1 MEVTSFQNRADWCHL
16 MALPCLKGGTECG
29 NNWVKTPIYS
39 APAIKGLKVKE
50 AQFNFQWCLLWVHQF
65 THQNISDPW
74 VDVQPFWGRKLA
86 SGSAVSILSGSVPSM
101 TAYYPLA
108 VQCQQLLIRSSWS
121 HAYTVDR
128 CKIIIFL
135 IAFTVRLPIFSWS
148 YT

>member
-16 MALPCLKGGTECG
+16 MALPSLKGGTYL
-29 NNWVKTPIYS
+29 NPIYS
-39 APAIKGLKVKE
+39 APAVKGLRVKE
-50 AQFNFQWCLLWVHQF
+50 AQFNFQWCLLWVYQF
-65 THQNISDPW
+65 TQHNISDPW

-108 VQCQQLLIRSSWS
+108 VQCQQLSILSSWS

-128 CKIIIFL
+128 CKINIFL

-148 YT
+148 WAW